1 MESKWKE
8 TILGEIIK
16 TNISS
21 YSNKDSWEY
30 VNYLDTGN
38 ITENN
43 IDNIQKLIVGFDKIP
58 SRAKRKVE
66 NGDIIYSTVRPNQL
80 HYGIIKNKIDNLL
93 VSTGFTTIRTIN
105 TLADNNFIFWYL
117 TQAKITKHLQS
128 IGENSTTTYPSIKP
142 SDIEKLQINLPP
154 LSEQKAIAQILSSL
168 DNKIELNR
176 QMNQTLEQM
185 AQAMFKSWFVD
196 FDPFQEEEF
205 INSEIGNIPSS
216 FEVKTI
222 GDYISHQKGF
232 AFKSKWYQE
241 TGQIVVRVSDTTE
254 NSINKNSCNKIADE
268 IANDYRKYELNT
280 NDIIIATVGSWPP
293 NYSSVVGKVVR
304 VPETVKGG
312 LLNQNAVKLE
322 MIINGNKHQA
332 LLYFILKEKRFLD
345 YIVSRA
351 QGSAN
356 QASIKLT
363 DIFRYP
369 IPMIENDKLF
379 EISQYLEDC
388 IAKQNKALNEIETL
402 TKLRDSLLPKLIS
415 GKLRVPEELIEKE

>member
-1 MESKWKE
+1 MESKWKKCLLSDVSK
-8 TILGEIIK
+8 I
-16 TNISS
+16 
-21 YSNKDSWEY
+21 
-30 VNYLDTGN
+30 DTGFAFKGKDYTEDGSLRVIRGKN
-38 ITENN
+38 ITEGFVRWGNDAKYWDLEIKGLEKYKNN
-43 IDNIQKLIVGFDKIP
+43 I
-58 SRAKRKVE
+58 
-66 NGDIIYSTVRPNQL
+66 GDIVIGMDGSKIGKNRAQISSNDMPSILAQRVGRVRANDISDQGFLWQIINNEKFELYIQL
-80 HYGIIKNKIDNLL
+80 IQ
-93 VSTGFTTIRTIN
+93 TGTSIPHIS
-105 TLADNNFIFWYL
+105 L
-117 TQAKITKHLQS
+117 TQIS
-128 IGENSTTTYPSIKP
+128 NYE
-142 SDIEKLQINLPP
+142 INLPP
-154 LSEQKAIAQILSSL
+154 LPEQKAIAQILSSL

-205 INSEIGNIPSS
+205 INSENGNIPSS

-222 GDYISHQKGF
+222 GDYIRHQKGF

-241 TGQIVVRVSDTTE
+241 TGQFVVRVSDTTE

-268 IANDYRKYELNT
+268 IANDYRKYALNT

-322 MIINGNKHQA
+322 MIINDNKHQA
-332 LLYFILKEKRFLD
+332 LLYFILKDKRFLD

-363 DIFRYP
+363 DIFSYQ

-379 EISQYLEDC
+379 EISQYLEVC
-388 IAKQNKALNEIETL
+388 IAKQNKALKEIETL
-402 TKLRDSLLPKLIS
+402 TQLRDTLLPKLIS
-415 GKLRVPEELIEKE
+415 GELPVPEVLI